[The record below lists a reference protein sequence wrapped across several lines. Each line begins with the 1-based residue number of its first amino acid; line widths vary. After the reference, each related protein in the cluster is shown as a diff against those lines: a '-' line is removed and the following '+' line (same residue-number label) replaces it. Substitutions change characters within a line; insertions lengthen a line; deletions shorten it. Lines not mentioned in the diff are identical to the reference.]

1 MIKIYHIR
9 YVEDLQ
15 WIIRFIQRMYKIHST
30 IKSKDRIEYF
40 KNFAFATEMIFKVMS
55 TLYLLSVFTFFPYP
69 LYMYYFENE
78 VVTILP
84 IYMPFVDE
92 TTFAGYIITC
102 AYQIVLLVLAT
113 IGVLA
118 CDSFM
123 AIIIVSTLI
132 FAKLIKFDMEQINE
146 DLKEKESTL
155 TVKARF
161 RNILLMHQEMTK
173 LDYFLFL
180 ILKRKN

>member
-9 YVEDLQ
+9 YVDDLQ
-15 WIIRFIQRMYKIHST
+15 WIIRFVQRLYKIHST
-30 IKSKDRIEYF
+30 IKTKKRIEYF
-40 KNFAFATEMIFKVMS
+40 NNFAFATEMIFKVMS

-78 VVTILP
+78 VVTMIP

-92 TTFAGYIITC
+92 KTFTGYIIVSG
-102 AYQIVLLVLAT
+102 YQITIFVIAT
-113 IGVLA
+113 LGVLA

-132 FAKLIKFDMEQINE
+132 FAKLIKFDMEQIND
-146 DLKEKESTL
+146 DLLEKDSTI

-173 LDYFLFL
+173 LAYF
-180 ILKRKN
+180 